1 MTGYRYN
8 YCGDLKCQEM
18 PHVACANP
26 LSAGGFGE
34 TCQNATMIPMTEDVV
49 EAILHHHNS
58 KRNEQ
63 AMGMT
68 SNYAPATRMATI
80 QWDSELADFAELN
93 VRSCLYGHDKCMNT
107 GNWH

>member
-1 MTGYRYN
+1 
-8 YCGDLKCQEM
+8 M
-18 PHVACANP
+18 PHVACDNP
-26 LSAGGFGE
+26 LSAGGFGKA
-34 TCQNATMIPMTEDVV
+34 CQNATMIPMAVDVI

-80 QWDSELADFAELN
+80 QWDPELAQFAELN
-93 VRSCLYGHDKCMNT
+93 VRSCLYGHDNCMNT
-107 GNWH
+107 GNRR